1 LDRID
6 RAAAAHIPQV
16 NERAVLQ
23 KLNLTHGLP
32 LEKLYPA
39 GKVLIA
45 SMVAKGGTSSPM
57 GGPTAGLRPATKA
70 LKAIIPVKR

>member
-1 LDRID
+1 VPPPPP
-6 RAAAAHIPQV
+6 HIPQV

-23 KLNLTHGLP
+23 KLNPTHGLP

-45 SMVAKGGTSSPM
+45 SMVAKGWIKKQPDGRTYCRTS
-57 GGPTAGLRPATKA
+57 AGDEALR
-70 LKAIIPVKR
+70 AIIPLTR